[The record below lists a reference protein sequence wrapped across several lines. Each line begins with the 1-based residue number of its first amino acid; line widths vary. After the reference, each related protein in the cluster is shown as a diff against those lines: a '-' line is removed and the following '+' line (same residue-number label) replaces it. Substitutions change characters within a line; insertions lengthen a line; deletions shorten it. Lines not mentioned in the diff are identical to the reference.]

1 MTGCCVGQVQAFK
14 NFVAECQTI
23 YACALTLDVDRA
35 PEQTELDITLNKLD
49 EHLTML
55 AHKLIAFKEG
65 LAGDIKKLVG

>member
-1 MTGCCVGQVQAFK
+1 MTDCCVGKVQAFK

-23 YACALTLDVDRA
+23 YASALTLDVGRA

-55 AHKLIAFKEG
+55 AQQLKAFKEC
-65 LAGDIKKLVG
+65 LAGDIKRLVG